1 MPAEEKLR
9 AERVLGA
16 RACSLAHP
24 LIAAAARDGIG
35 TIARPSRIAGGRATR
50 RRGRGGSAR
59 CRHLMRAAPRGDD
72 AVVSRLHRADE
83 AARRPGGLTAGN
95 CSNALRSCCA
105 ARVRCRSSPARG
117 RRRACRAA
125 LRRGPQRQHRGGPGA
140 CRRIARDAP
149 RRRQRAC
156 ARPTTVPARL
166 PPCSRRWIRMRSQ
179 PCPSP
184 VARPSL
190 DDVCRRVAGRWFPTA
205 EGLTTRQGAPMTAN
219 RRHLGAGRPCAAV
232 SRMSPAM
239 VSRRHARPAGDPGCC
254 SSSRCLRR
262 RCPDFAGGDHQQ
274 YLVPGLIVMTAFF
287 SSGWNGMRRSKISI
301 VASPIAGSSPVRRLS
316 LIAGEVPTSYRSR
329 SSRRSSL
336 PCAIGMA
343 FPGGR
348 DGRAR
353 TRAHRGAARHRVQR
367 TGARHSQG
375 PDGDRSGRAP
385 AAAGEHRDVPQGD
398 AGERVLATT
407 FGHDER
413 GLRALC
419 GTLVRVNVALERSSV
434 PPGC

>member
-83 AARRPGGLTAGN
+83 AGRRPGGLTAGN

-140 CRRIARDAP
+140 CRR
-149 RRRQRAC
+149 
-156 ARPTTVPARL
+156 T
-166 PPCSRRWIRMRSQ
+166 
-179 PCPSP
+179 
-184 VARPSL
+184 L

-205 EGLTTRQGAPMTAN
+205 EGHTTRQGAPMTAN

-232 SRMSPAM
+232 ARMSPAM

-262 RCPDFAGGDHQQ
+262 RCPDFAAGDHQQ

-287 SSGWNGMRRSKISI
+287 SSGWNGMRHR
-301 VASPIAGSSPVRRLS
+301 
-316 LIAGEVPTSYRSR
+316 RSR
-329 SSRRSSL
+329 SWRHRSL
-336 PCAIGMA
+336 
-343 FPGGR
+343 
-348 DGRAR
+348 
-353 TRAHRGAARHRVQR
+353 ARHR
-367 TGARHSQG
+367 
-375 PDGDRSGRAP
+375 
-385 AAAGEHRDVPQGD
+385 
-398 AGERVLATT
+398 
-407 FGHDER
+407 
-413 GLRALC
+413 
-419 GTLVRVNVALERSSV
+419 
-434 PPGC
+434 